1 MGSCISIQ
9 FHLLAGTQEGDVE
22 IPIIFISGAGDIPM
36 SVRAVKA
43 GALEFLTKPF
53 DNDDLLDAIR
63 QALDYDRRNRQKQLA
78 ISGSRSRHS

>member
-1 MGSCISIQ
+1 
-9 FHLLAGTQEGDVE
+9 
-22 IPIIFISGAGDIPM
+22 M